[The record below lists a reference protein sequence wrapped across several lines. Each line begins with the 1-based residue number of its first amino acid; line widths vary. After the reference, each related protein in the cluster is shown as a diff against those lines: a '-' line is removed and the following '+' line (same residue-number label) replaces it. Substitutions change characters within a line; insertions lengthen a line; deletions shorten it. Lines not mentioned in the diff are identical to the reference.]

1 VLNDL
6 PVIAALSVGAC
17 LLVGFAGVGLLR
29 LMRGTS
35 LRAQLLVTALLPVL
49 AVAAAVALNVAAM
62 FFSAH
67 DSAVVAVALSIAV
80 VLAAA
85 LAWLV
90 TRPIRTGFRAVN
102 DSVQA
107 LVDDSMVAVSLGE
120 QARRGDP
127 PQADRSTSADVL
139 PAELATALADLSAAR
154 ESLADSR
161 ERERAAENARRELVS
176 FMSHD
181 LRTPLAG
188 LRALAEGLEDGIVTD
203 VPRALAQFRATV
215 NRMSMLVDDLFALSR
230 VQGQPENE
238 QRRSVSLAEVV
249 DDVVFEAAE
258 TARAADVV
266 LAADVL
272 PDDRLAVLGN
282 HADLT
287 RALTN
292 LVANAIRHTGPGLG
306 VRVRADRTAAGAVR
320 VQVVDQCGGIPEP
333 HLAKVFET
341 GWRGS
346 PARDGDDGGAGL
358 GLAIARGV
366 VRSHDGQIGVRN
378 TGDGCAFELELPS
391 R

>member
-6 PVIAALSVGAC
+6 LVIAALSVGAC
-17 LLVGFAGVGLLR
+17 LGVGLAGFGLLR

-35 LRAQLLVTALLPVL
+35 LRRQLLITALLPVL

-67 DSAVVAVALSIAV
+67 DSAVIAVALSIAV
-80 VLAAA
+80 VLAAV

-107 LVDDSMVAVSLGE
+107 LVDDSMVPMALGE
-120 QARRGDP
+120 ARRLDSSP
-127 PQADRSTSADVL
+127 AHRSPSADVL

-215 NRMSMLVDDLFALSR
+215 NRMTMLVDDLFALSR
-230 VQGQPENE
+230 VQGRPENE
-238 QRRSVSLAEVV
+238 HLANVSLAEVV

-258 TARAADVV
+258 TARAADVA
-266 LAADVL
+266 LQADVL
-272 PDDRLAVLGN
+272 PGDRLAVLGN

-306 VRVRADRTAAGAVR
+306 VRVRANRSAAGAVR
-320 VQVVDQCGGIPEP
+320 VQVIDQCGGIPEP

-366 VRSHDGQIGVRN
+366 VRSHDGRIGVRN

>member
-1 VLNDL
+1 MLNDL

-17 LLVGFAGVGLLR
+17 LLVGFVGVGLLR
-29 LMRGTS
+29 LLRGTS
-35 LRAQLLVTALLPVL
+35 LRAQLLVTVLLPVL

-67 DSAVVAVALSIAV
+67 DSAVVAVALSIGV

-107 LVDDSMVAVSLGE
+107 LVDDSMVPVSLGE
-120 QARRGDP
+120 RARRGDP
-127 PQADRSTSADVL
+127 PRADRSTSDVL

-161 ERERAAENARRELVS
+161 ERERVAENARRELVS

-320 VQVVDQCGGIPEP
+320 IQVVDQCGGIPEP

>member
-1 VLNDL
+1 MLNDL

-17 LLVGFAGVGLLR
+17 LLVGFVGVGLLR
-29 LMRGTS
+29 LLRGTS
-35 LRAQLLVTALLPVL
+35 LRAQLLVTVLLPVL

-67 DSAVVAVALSIAV
+67 DSGVVAVALSIGV

-107 LVDDSMVAVSLGE
+107 LVDDSMVPVSLGE
-120 QARRGDP
+120 RARRGDP
-127 PQADRSTSADVL
+127 PRADRSTSDVL

-161 ERERAAENARRELVS
+161 ERERVAENARRELVS

-215 NRMSMLVDDLFALSR
+215 NRMSMLVDD
-230 VQGQPENE
+230 
-238 QRRSVSLAEVV
+238 
-249 DDVVFEAAE
+249 
-258 TARAADVV
+258 
-266 LAADVL
+266 
-272 PDDRLAVLGN
+272 
-282 HADLT
+282 
-287 RALTN
+287 
-292 LVANAIRHTGPGLG
+292 
-306 VRVRADRTAAGAVR
+306 
-320 VQVVDQCGGIPEP
+320 
-333 HLAKVFET
+333 
-341 GWRGS
+341 
-346 PARDGDDGGAGL
+346 
-358 GLAIARGV
+358 
-366 VRSHDGQIGVRN
+366 
-378 TGDGCAFELELPS
+378 
-391 R
+391 